1 MSLIDRLGGYG
12 NAKDIITQ
20 NIKDFEEA
28 VDEVGIYHPSS
39 GWIVH
44 EDLVKALLEYR
55 REHNMYEEGDKVVM
69 ISKRRAPK
77 LWTWIHT
84 TNWRPNHSLLDCGEN
99 LLYPFSNDEFRHA
112 TDAEIKAMTRGAE

>member
-12 NAKDIITQ
+12 KAKDIITQ

-44 EDLVKALLEYR
+44 EDLVKELLEYR
-55 REHNMYEEGDKVVM
+55 RENNIYELGDKIVFIDKFMHDEVM
-69 ISKRRAPK
+69 TVSDGNNVA
-77 LWTWIHT
+77 LWM
-84 TNWRPNHSLLDCGEN
+84 D
-99 LLYPFSNDEFRHA
+99 NDTKHAVIEMVRHA
-112 TDAEIKAMTRGAE
+112 TDAEIDANRRLDL

>member
-12 NAKDIITQ
+12 KAKDIITQ

-44 EDLVKALLEYR
+44 EDLVKELLEYR
-55 REHNMYEEGDKVVM
+55 REHNMYEVGDKYVMLKIDHSDLMTVVDRDLEEPCWNPR
-69 ISKRRAPK
+69 I
-77 LWTWIHT
+77 I
-84 TNWRPNHSLLDCGEN
+84 
-99 LLYPFSNDEFRHA
+99 RHA
-112 TDAEIKAMTRGAE
+112 D